1 MIKTRNSIYIYI
13 YITLPIL
20 LLATLI
26 LGAIVLSGNN
36 TANAQTKTGVQE
48 VDRYWV
54 YRNRIRPRIIR
65 QSDKITF
72 QVQMTGDARDI
83 IKVKNYSKTGGN
95 CHTKYKI
102 LSASS
107 PTPPVVL
114 VYDPNSLPADN
125 KHSNTNI
132 KRKSAGDD
140 YDGHY
145 FKAEFRDYNSGGIN
159 TARDRLICIPF
170 GKTRRIADKYTFSSG
185 NRNGW
190 QIHRNLNGMNWDVVA
205 HYYLPDAN
213 GEYVEVIHQH
223 YGKFTNKDGTL
234 ITNKIQFE
242 RNGMYKVCALKFPT
256 IHDPMKDVPQRI
268 CLDIDVAYPSN
279 PAVYHCYVGMTQ
291 GDVSSVAPHSSNITI
306 KAGSIKHEH
315 SDKYKYGHARKQTAE
330 IAIDNGG
337 CNTYADG
344 TSDYPAY
351 ASGIWKIY
359 SYEYTNN

>member
-1 MIKTRNSIYIYI
+1 MLHYDKNKKLNIYIYI

-48 VDRYWV
+48 VDRYWRYKNV
-54 YRNRIRPRIIR
+54 DASNMTLVRHGRDNSVRIAAING
-65 QSDKITF
+65 S
-72 QVQMTGDARDI
+72 ARDVVR
-83 IKVKNYSKTGGN
+83 VKNYSKSGGN

-102 LSASS
+102 ESISFQNTIPIILYKSS
-107 PTPPVVL
+107 
-114 VYDPNSLPADN
+114 SLPAG
-125 KHSNTNI
+125 SGIYVTNTLRLTGLNE
-132 KRKSAGDD
+132 A

-145 FKAEFRDYNSGGIN
+145 IEINPRAYKTQNSPSSKV
-159 TARDRLICIPF
+159 ICVPF
-170 GKTRRIADKYTFSSG
+170 GKTRRVATEWQTVFSLQL
-185 NRNGW
+185 NFDLVFHYHLTQDDINNGVKPTEVK
-190 QIHRNLNGMNWDVVA
+190 HLNYNYHTVSNDDVRDG
-205 HYYLPDAN
+205 YYM
-213 GEYVEVIHQH
+213 I
-223 YGKFTNKDGTL
+223 
-234 ITNKIQFE
+234 
-242 RNGMYKVCALKFPT
+242 CAWKFPT
-256 IHDPMKDVPQRI
+256 ISYDMAEIPQRTCI
-268 CLDIDVAYPSN
+268 DIDTTPV
-279 PAVYHCYVGMTQ
+279 VYRCYVGMTQ

-359 SYEYTNN
+359 SYEYK